1 MRFEEQR
8 DTPLCRQK
16 PVQIS
21 PSPDVIEG
29 YHVLD
34 TAVSK
39 KTFQMSIGG
48 LPVIYWHQGQNGELR
63 PCRRLFGSHSV
74 VLITMLTFNSDCDL
88 RIYYVAG
95 TEHTECTL
103 ILLVTL

>member
-1 MRFEEQR
+1 MSWKCIRFEEQI

-29 YHVLD
+29 GNVLD

-39 KTFQMSIGG
+39 KVFQMPIGG
-48 LPVIYWHQGQNGELR
+48 LLVIY
-63 PCRRLFGSHSV
+63 
-74 VLITMLTFNSDCDL
+74 
-88 RIYYVAG
+88 
-95 TEHTECTL
+95 
-103 ILLVTL
+103 